1 MTDMI
6 SEEMVRVKADKALR
20 DLILDLRDDA
30 EEWGRGLPYADI
42 VRIVKESA
50 SELSDEEDEE

>member
-1 MTDMI
+1 MTDLI
-6 SEEMVRVKADKALR
+6 SEEMVRVKAEQALK
-20 DLILDLRDDA
+20 DLILDLRDNA
-30 EEWGRGLPYADI
+30 EDWGRGLPYADI